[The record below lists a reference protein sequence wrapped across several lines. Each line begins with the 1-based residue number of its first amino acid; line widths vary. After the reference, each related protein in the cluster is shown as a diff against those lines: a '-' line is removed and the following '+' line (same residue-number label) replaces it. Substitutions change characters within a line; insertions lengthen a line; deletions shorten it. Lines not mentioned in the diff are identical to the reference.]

1 MGSHFSFVTIAGVVY
16 LHSSITSSN
25 PGLKLADASL
35 VTPLLIFSPVFTTL
49 ISAVFLSET
58 PSARGWLG
66 VGLVLVGTYWLN
78 RNLGTDRL
86 ARAPQITGVTLV
98 LPAGLLCAITPLFE
112 KTAIMHTKPESPR
125 IAAFVATTLLTI
137 IMPPSSPHA
146 TSLPSPNY
154 SCTAAN

>member
-78 RNLGTDRL
+78 RNLGTDWLAPLKSLALRL
-86 ARAPQITGVTLV
+86 FCPQDCCARSHHCLKKQPLCIRNPRARALRRSWQ
-98 LPAGLLCAITPLFE
+98 
-112 KTAIMHTKPESPR
+112 PR
-125 IAAFVATTLLTI
+125 F
-137 IMPPSSPHA
+137 
-146 TSLPSPNY
+146 
-154 SCTAAN
+154 